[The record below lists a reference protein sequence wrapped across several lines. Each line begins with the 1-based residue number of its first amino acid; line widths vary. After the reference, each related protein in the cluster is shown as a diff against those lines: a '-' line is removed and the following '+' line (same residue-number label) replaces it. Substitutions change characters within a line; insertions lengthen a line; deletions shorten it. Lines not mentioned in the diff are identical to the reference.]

1 MTTRPEP
8 SPHAGSAHRHR
19 SASSGDDSDS
29 APPSRHP
36 GRPSLSAAAAVGGG
50 SYDQQYD
57 GGSSSD
63 DGQAA
68 RGRTAK
74 VARPAGIRR
83 ADSGSIIVTG
93 GEPVEARDEVYG
105 SEDARTMSPR
115 RSGEEVDRL
124 GESARLALMRYD
136 PLTLPVAASPLE

>member
-1 MTTRPEP
+1 M
-8 SPHAGSAHRHR
+8 SAAQHHMQGLG
-19 SASSGDDSDS
+19 AAADSD
-29 APPSRHP
+29 
-36 GRPSLSAAAAVGGG
+36 GG

-57 GGSSSD
+57 GGSSD
-63 DGQAA
+63 DGGPAAAA
-68 RGRTAK
+68 RGRVAK
-74 VARPAGIRR
+74 VARPSGLRR

-124 GESARLALMRYD
+124 GENARRALLRYL
-136 PLTLPVAASPLE
+136 PLTHPPSLPLLLIAEWRCEGRGIAG

>member
-1 MTTRPEP
+1 M
-8 SPHAGSAHRHR
+8 
-19 SASSGDDSDS
+19 
-29 APPSRHP
+29 
-36 GRPSLSAAAAVGGG
+36 SAAQHHLQDLNPG

-63 DGQAA
+63 GEPAA
-68 RGRTAK
+68 AQRGRLGAVK
-74 VARPAGIRR
+74 AVRPGGMQR

-93 GEPVEARDEVYG
+93 GDPVEGREEVYG

-124 GESARLALMRYD
+124 GESARRALMR
-136 PLTLPVAASPLE
+136 

>member
-8 SPHAGSAHRHR
+8 SPLSGSAHHHR
-19 SASSGDDSDS
+19 TNSSGDDSDS

-36 GRPSLSAAAAVGGG
+36 GRG
-50 SYDQQYD
+50 SMSGAQHRLQDLDPASYHDQQYD

-63 DGQAA
+63 GGPAA
-68 RGRTAK
+68 EQRGRMGGKA
-74 VARPAGIRR
+74 VRPAAGRR
-83 ADSGSIIVTG
+83 ADSGSIIVTS
-93 GEPVEARDEVYG
+93 GEPVEGREEVYG

-124 GESARLALMRYD
+124 GESARLALMR
-136 PLTLPVAASPLE
+136 